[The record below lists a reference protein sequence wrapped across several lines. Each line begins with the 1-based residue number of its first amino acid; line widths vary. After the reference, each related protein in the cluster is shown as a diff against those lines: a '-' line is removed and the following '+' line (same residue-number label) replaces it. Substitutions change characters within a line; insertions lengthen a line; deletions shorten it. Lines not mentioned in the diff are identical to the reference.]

1 MSPDNSRSNGSGVA
15 IALFTGLAI
24 GVVLGIL
31 FAPKSGKDTRNELVE
46 KSERLIEMGKESVS
60 DVVEKTKDLAESGK
74 KKIEELKATVK

>member
-1 MSPDNSRSNGSGVA
+1 MPDNSRSNGSGVA

-24 GVVLGIL
+24 GAIFGIL

-60 DVVEKTKDLAESGK
+60 DVGSRENKGFDR
-74 KKIEELKATVK
+74 IR